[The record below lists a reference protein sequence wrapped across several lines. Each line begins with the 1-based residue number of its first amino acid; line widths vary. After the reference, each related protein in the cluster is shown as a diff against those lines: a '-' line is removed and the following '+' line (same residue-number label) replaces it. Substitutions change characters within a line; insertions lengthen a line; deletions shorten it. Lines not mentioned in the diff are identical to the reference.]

1 MPEAVADPTTPP
13 RIGFIG
19 TGLIGTPMVQRLL
32 ECGLPVTVW
41 NRTPDKAAPLVHDG
55 ATLAASPRALA
66 ESCDIV
72 CLCLTN
78 TDAVHDVVFGELGI
92 HTVMRAGQLLIDHS
106 SIAPDRTRKM
116 AEQLARVCGAR
127 WIDAP
132 VSGGLPLARA
142 GRLIVFAGGEADD
155 IARAAPVFDAL
166 SQRVTHMG
174 GHGAGQLAKSCN
186 QMIVAC
192 NLVTIAEMLA
202 FANRS
207 GIDATRLPGA
217 LAGGFAD
224 SLPMQIFG
232 PRMAAGID
240 TPRIG
245 GLGTFRKDIDQ
256 VVRLAGECG
265 AYAPMATRAA
275 EVMLEASRTESVG
288 ADPDVSR
295 IVTLFLERATASNA
309 EGGAA

>member
-1 MPEAVADPTTPP
+1 MPDATDTAGSP

-32 ECGLPVTVW
+32 ECGLSVTVW
-41 NRTPDKAAPLVHDG
+41 NRTPDKAAPLVRDG
-55 ATLAASPRALA
+55 ATLAESPRTLA

-78 TDAVHDVVFGELGI
+78 TTAVHDVVFGAQGI
-92 HTVMRAGQLLIDHS
+92 DAVLREGRLLIDLS
-106 SIAPDRTRKM
+106 SIAPDSTREM
-116 AEQLARVCGAR
+116 AERLANACGAR

-142 GRLIVFAGGEADD
+142 GRLIVFAGGDADD
-155 IARAAPVFDAL
+155 IARAAPLFDAL

-202 FANRS
+202 FASKS

-224 SLPMQIFG
+224 SLPLQIFG

-245 GLGTFRKDIDQ
+245 ALSTFRKDIDQ
-256 VVRLAGECG
+256 VVRLADECG

-275 EVMLEASRTESVG
+275 EVMLEASRTEQIG

-295 IVTLFLERATASNA
+295 MIALFLERAATSDAS
-309 EGGAA
+309 GTP

>member
-1 MPEAVADPTTPP
+1 MPDATATAGTP

-32 ECGLPVTVW
+32 ECGLSVTVW
-41 NRTPDKAAPLVHDG
+41 NRTPDKAAPLVRDG
-55 ATLAASPRALA
+55 ATLAESPRALA

-78 TDAVHDVVFGELGI
+78 TSAVHDVVFGAQGI
-92 HTVMRAGQLLIDHS
+92 DAVLREGQLVIDLS
-106 SIAPDRTRKM
+106 SIAPDSTREM
-116 AEQLARVCGAR
+116 AARLAGACGAR

-142 GRLIVFAGGEADD
+142 GKLIVFAGGDADD
-155 IARAAPVFDAL
+155 IARAAPLFDAL

-202 FANRS
+202 FASKS

-224 SLPMQIFG
+224 SLPLQIFG
-232 PRMAAGID
+232 PRMAAGVD

-256 VVRLAGECG
+256 VVRLADECG

-275 EVMLEASRTESVG
+275 EVMLEASRTEQIG

-295 IVTLFLERATASNA
+295 IIALFLERAATSDAS
-309 EGGAA
+309 GTP

>member
-1 MPEAVADPTTPP
+1 MPESTGTAMSP

-32 ECGLPVTVW
+32 ECGLSVTVW
-41 NRTPDKAAPLVHDG
+41 NRTPDKATPLVLDG
-55 ATLAASPRALA
+55 AALAESPRALA

-78 TDAVHDVVFGELGI
+78 TTAVHDVVFGVQGI
-92 HTVMRAGQLLIDHS
+92 DAVLRTGQLLIDLS
-106 SIAPDRTRKM
+106 SIAPDATREM
-116 AEQLARVCGAR
+116 AERLASACGAR

-142 GRLIVFAGGEADD
+142 GRLIVFAGGDAHD

-202 FANRS
+202 FATTS
-207 GIDATRLPGA
+207 GIDAAQLPGA

-224 SLPMQIFG
+224 SLPLQIFG
-232 PRMAAGID
+232 PRMAAGVD
-240 TPRIG
+240 SPRIG

-275 EVMLEASRTESVG
+275 EVMLEASRTEQIG

-295 IVTLFLERATASNA
+295 MIALFLERAATSDAS
-309 EGGAA
+309 GTP

>member
-1 MPEAVADPTTPP
+1 
-13 RIGFIG
+13 
-19 TGLIGTPMVQRLL
+19 MVQRLL
-32 ECGLPVTVW
+32 ECGLSVTVW
-41 NRTPDKAAPLVHDG
+41 NRTPDKATPLVLDG
-55 ATLAASPRALA
+55 AALAESPRALA

-78 TDAVHDVVFGELGI
+78 TTAVHDVVFGVQGI
-92 HTVMRAGQLLIDHS
+92 DAVLRTGQLLIDLS
-106 SIAPDRTRKM
+106 SIAPDATREM
-116 AEQLARVCGAR
+116 AERLASACGAR

-142 GRLIVFAGGEADD
+142 GRLIVFAGGDAHD

-202 FANRS
+202 FATTS
-207 GIDATRLPGA
+207 GIDAAQLPGA

-224 SLPMQIFG
+224 SLPLQIFG
-232 PRMAAGID
+232 PRMAAGVD
-240 TPRIG
+240 SPRIG

-275 EVMLEASRTESVG
+275 EVMLEASRTEQIG

-295 IVTLFLERATASNA
+295 MIALFLERAATSDAS
-309 EGGAA
+309 GTP

>member
-1 MPEAVADPTTPP
+1 MPDTAARP
-13 RIGFIG
+13 RVGFIG

-32 ECGLPVTVW
+32 ECGLSVSVW
-41 NRTPDKAAPLVHDG
+41 NRTQTKATPLEAFG
-55 ATLAASPRALA
+55 ATVAESPRTLAA
-66 ESCDIV
+66 SCDIV
-72 CLCLTN
+72 CLCLTD
-78 TDAVHDVVFGELGI
+78 TTAVHDVVFGEHGI
-92 HTVMRAGQLLIDHS
+92 DAVLRRGQLLIDLS
-106 SIAPDRTRKM
+106 SIDPDTTRAM
-116 AEQLARVCGAR
+116 AERLDQACGAR

-142 GRLIVFAGGEADD
+142 GKLIVFAGGEVED
-155 IARAAPVFDAL
+155 IARAAPVFEAL
-166 SQRVTHMG
+166 AQRVTHMG

-202 FANRS
+202 FASRS

-224 SLPMQIFG
+224 SLPLQIFG
-232 PRMAAGID
+232 PRMAAGVD

-245 GLGTFRKDIDQ
+245 GLGTFRKDIGQ
-256 VVRLAGECG
+256 VMRLVGECG

-275 EVMLEASRTESVG
+275 EVLREASRTGSIG

-295 IVTLFLERATASNA
+295 IITLFLEPRT
-309 EGGAA
+309 